1 VLIGQLCIETAS
13 DELNFVV
20 ELHDLINQDLSRLYS
35 DLTQFVNITV
45 YDVAPTVLPMFD
57 KTLGEYA
64 IKHFRREGITVK
76 TSHHIQSLRKGLPS
90 SESGQYNTGDEEFCM
105 TLDVKEEG
113 EVGIGMVVWSTGLMK
128 NPFIRETVNKAQIL
142 APTDA
147 QPFGIESDEI
157 VDTNWYLKH
166 DEKTG
171 SLLTDEHL
179 RVIMQPKEPRE
190 AKGKSVHIDIRA
202 VMKDVYA
209 LGDCAIIENTPMPA
223 TAQVASQKADWL
235 GKMLNKGGPEP
246 GKGFQFRNLGIMA
259 YLGNWKAIL
268 QPESGANL
276 SGRSAFL
283 VWRGA
288 YLTKSVSWRNKVSS
302 CQSYTDNNQLATDFL

>member
-1 VLIGQLCIETAS
+1 
-13 DELNFVV
+13 
-20 ELHDLINQDLSRLYS
+20 
-35 DLTQFVNITV
+35 
-45 YDVAPTVLPMFD
+45 MFD

-76 TSHHIQSLRKGLPS
+76 TSHHITGLRKGLPVK
-90 SESGQYNTGDEEFCM
+90 ETGQYNTKDEEFCM

-128 NPFIRETVNKAQIL
+128 NPFIRETVNKSQIL

-147 QPFGIESDEI
+147 EPTGIDSEDI
-157 VDTNWYLKH
+157 VHKSWYLKH
-166 DEKTG
+166 DGRSG
-171 SLLTDEHL
+171 SLITDENL
-179 RVIMQPKEPRE
+179 RVIMEPKSYHDGEQE
-190 AKGKSVHIDIRA
+190 SNEKEVRA

-209 LGDCAIIENTPMPA
+209 LGDCAMIEGITMPA

-235 GKMLNKGGPEP
+235 GKTLNKGGPHP
-246 GKGFQFRNLGIMA
+246 GAGFKFHNIGIMA
-259 YLGNWKAIL
+259 YLGDWKAIL

-302 CQSYTDNNQLATDFL
+302 ILVDWR